1 MLDVLSS
8 TIDAT
13 EPVRPAPLRRNA
25 MIAAAVETQFAG
37 DPEYQQHLRS
47 TSLTREQGLVDY
59 LFAVE
64 GEPHLPDEVFDRL
77 RWGGVFVYVANRRDH
92 LHQLAER
99 FRQRGFVVHVEAKRI
114 YERRLGIRLPIWSP
128 RRWLMVARKVLL
140 IRPREITE
148 RFTYHVELQPSRT
161 SPGEWIVLKEIPSL
175 QRVIARLRARFTDV
189 PQNELERRALKFTDK
204 IFPLFLTREAAI
216 LRILE
221 RHLPS
226 RFRER
231 VPRVLELEQDGR
243 GYVRRL
249 WMNWLRNGGE
259 PISQLEFA
267 RQSAELLMALHDIA
281 AVIHLDLRL
290 DNMVLTPNG
299 VGFVDFGSSVR
310 VDENIGGNPLLNT
323 IFGELMR
330 TSEIQRMLTKM
341 KQSGSVTSHVI
352 NAGHH
357 KVDKAVD
364 LFYLAVQINYP
375 TANPDLR
382 DLIHYDPQSAEA
394 QHLKQ
399 LTDEVLRPKDP
410 AHPTYR
416 SAKDILHGIEA
427 IERKL
432 RRPSH
437 PVR

>member
-1 MLDVLSS
+1 
-8 TIDAT
+8 
-13 EPVRPAPLRRNA
+13 
-25 MIAAAVETQFAG
+25 MIAAAIESHFER
-37 DPEYQQHLRS
+37 DPEYRQHLRS

-64 GEPHLPDEVFDRL
+64 NDPHLPDEIFDRL
-77 RWGGVFVYVANRRDH
+77 RWGGIFVYVTSRREH
-92 LHQLAER
+92 LHHIAER
-99 FRQRGFVVHVEAKRI
+99 YRQRGFRVLVEADKV
-114 YERRLGIRLPIWSP
+114 YERRLGLRLPIWSP
-128 RRWLMVARKVLL
+128 RRWMLVARKVLL

-148 RFTYHVELQPSRT
+148 RFTYHVELQQSRAR
-161 SPGEWIVLKEIPSL
+161 PHEWIVLKEVPSL
-175 QRVIARLRARFTDV
+175 ERVIARLRARFPTV
-189 PQNELERRALKFTDK
+189 AMNELERRALKFTDK

-221 RHLPS
+221 RHLPT
-226 RFRER
+226 RFRHR
-231 VPRVLELEQDGR
+231 VPHVIDLQQDGR

-267 RQSAELLMALHDIA
+267 RQSTELLMALHDIA
-281 AVIHLDLRL
+281 TVIHLDLRL
-290 DNMVLTPNG
+290 DNMVLTPDG

-330 TSEIQRMLTKM
+330 TSEIQRMLTRM

-352 NAGHH
+352 NAAHH

-375 TANPDLR
+375 TANPELR
-382 DLIHYDPQSAEA
+382 DLVRYDPQSAEA
-394 QHLKQ
+394 QYLKR
-399 LTDEVLRPKDP
+399 LTDEILRPRNP

-416 SAKDILHGIEA
+416 SAKDVLHGIETIA
-427 IERKL
+427 LQLQRG
-432 RRPSH
+432 H
-437 PVR
+437 